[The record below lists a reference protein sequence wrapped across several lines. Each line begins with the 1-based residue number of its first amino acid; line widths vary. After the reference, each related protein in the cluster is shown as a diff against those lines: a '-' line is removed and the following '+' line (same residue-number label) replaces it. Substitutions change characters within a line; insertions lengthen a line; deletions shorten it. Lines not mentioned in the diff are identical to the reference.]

1 MAIFVIFGNIG
12 KYREK
17 SNYFRELK
25 NKSNI
30 DNFLSTQP
38 IELRFFSIDPLI
50 IGNILNTEIQNPS
63 SS

>member
-25 NKSNI
+25 KISNI
-30 DNFLSTQP
+30 DNFFSTQP
-38 IELRFFSIDPLI
+38 IELRFFFHRSSN
-50 IGNILNTEIQNPS
+50 NIKNIRNRNPES
-63 SS
+63 VK